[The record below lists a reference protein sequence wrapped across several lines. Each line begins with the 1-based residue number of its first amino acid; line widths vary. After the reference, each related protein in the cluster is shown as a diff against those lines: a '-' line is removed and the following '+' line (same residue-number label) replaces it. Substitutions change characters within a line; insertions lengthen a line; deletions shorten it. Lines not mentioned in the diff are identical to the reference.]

1 MTTTISIILAA
12 VLAILLLDRHL
23 ANRKLSESIKQQQ
36 ETNLELLRRIPVT
49 DVESAE
55 GPQPLTIEKIADA
68 IRMEGYFPEIE
79 ETGVRF
85 KVQGESFYVDADR
98 LPLIFLVKTYSLDP
112 NDWEMDILRDAA
124 HLMSDA
130 LIMVKAT
137 IADDDKSMSFFVA
150 AQDRNFESFRAN
162 LISYMRIL
170 EDGQQ
175 KMNEEYHRLV
185 DKRRDDALTAQSI
198 IQPAHNETKVMS

>member
-1 MTTTISIILAA
+1 MTTIISIILAA
-12 VLAILLLDRHL
+12 VLAILLVDRVL
-23 ANRKLSESIKQQQ
+23 ANRKLSESIKLQQ
-36 ETNLELLRRIPVT
+36 ETNMELRRRIPVT
-49 DVESAE
+49 DAGSAE

-85 KVQGESFYVDADR
+85 KVQGESFYVDAER
-98 LPLIFLVKTYSLDP
+98 LPLIFLVKIYSLDP
-112 NDWEMDILRDAA
+112 NDWEMDLLRDAA

-175 KMNEEYHRLV
+175 KMNEEYHRMA
-185 DKRRDDALTAQSI
+185 DARRDDTLAAQPVVP
-198 IQPAHNETKVMS
+198 PARTDTKVMS

>member
-12 VLAILLLDRHL
+12 VLAILLVDRLL

-79 ETGVRF
+79 ESGVRF
-85 KVQGESFYVDADR
+85 KAQGETFYVDTER
-98 LPLIFLVKTYSLDP
+98 LPLIFLYKGYNVNP
-112 NDWEMDILRDAA
+112 NDWEMDTLRDAA

-137 IADDDKSMSFFVA
+137 ISDDDKYLNFFVA

-162 LISYMRIL
+162 LTSYMRII
-170 EDGQQ
+170 EDGQR
-175 KMNEEYHRLV
+175 KMNEEYNRLV
-185 DKRRDDALTAQSI
+185 DERRDDALSAQPI
-198 IQPAHNETKVMS
+198 VQPAHKETKVMS